1 MKFLVD
7 RCAGRILADWLRQQG
22 HDVLEARELGPD
34 PGDTALLAIAV
45 QGHRKVVTNDSD
57 FGRLIFAGGLPHE
70 GMVRLPDVP
79 VAERISLMSQVLE
92 RHSVDLQAGAII
104 TVKGNKIR
112 VTRKPSP

>member
-7 RCAGRILADWLRQQG
+7 RCAGRILAEWLRQQG
-22 HDVLEARELGPD
+22 HDVLEARALGPD
-34 PGDTALLAIAV
+34 PGDAALLAIAV
-45 QGHRKVVTNDSD
+45 QDQRKVVTNDSD
-57 FGRLIFAGGLPHE
+57 FGTLIFAGGLPHE

-79 VAERISLMSQVLE
+79 AVERIALMSQVLQ
-92 RHSVDLQAGAII
+92 RHTPDLEAGAII